1 MCNCNQRTQ
10 YFTLVMRMIFS
21 WDIWMVFNW
30 DKFKDVLKAA
40 RWMQATKWDLAV
52 LMRWLMLL
60 VDVGSLTAFEPKGD
74 LNGISQWWKRWKRSF
89 ASYLTGKG
97 DTDDKQK
104 RALLLHA
111 AGVDVQIYFTMVS
124 EEEIFSFTTTMK
136 ALDDYIVPKSTV
148 PFESHFF

>member
-1 MCNCNQRTQ
+1 MNASN
-10 YFTLVMRMIFS
+10 
-21 WDIWMVFNW
+21 
-30 DKFKDVLKAA
+30 K
-40 RWMQATKWDLAV
+40 
-52 LMRWLMLL
+52 
-60 VDVGSLTAFEPKGD
+60 VGSGSVDAMINAFGGRWVID
-74 LNGISQWWKRWKRSF
+74 GVRTKRRSEWYQPMMEAMKRSF

-97 DTDDKQK
+97 VTDDKQK

-111 AGVDVQIYFTMVS
+111 AGVDVQIYSTMVS